1 MIILGMTGILM
12 IGFMVTTANKLGYDG
27 LLFSLGVS
35 AITGIVAGI
44 VAYKRGRGV
53 ERKR

>member
-1 MIILGMTGILM
+1 MILLGITGIAM
-12 IGFMVTTANKLGYDG
+12 IAFMVMTANKLGYDG

-44 VAYKRGRGV
+44 IAYARGRVV